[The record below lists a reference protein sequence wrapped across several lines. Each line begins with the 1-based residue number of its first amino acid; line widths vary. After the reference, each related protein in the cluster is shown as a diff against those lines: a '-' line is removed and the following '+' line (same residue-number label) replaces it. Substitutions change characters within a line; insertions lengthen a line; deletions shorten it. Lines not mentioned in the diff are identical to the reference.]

1 MQSEEERGGERG
13 VMLREVEGDSR
24 GQSLAEAGGKGKAGP
39 GWGRNGEE
47 GPEGEASFEM
57 QDGPQCPRL
66 QGQQVG
72 PCVFSKGRCFLLEH
86 PPQGSQ

>member
-39 GWGRNGEE
+39 GWGEEWGRGARGGGE
-47 GPEGEASFEM
+47 
-57 QDGPQCPRL
+57 L
-66 QGQQVG
+66 
-72 PCVFSKGRCFLLEH
+72 
-86 PPQGSQ
+86 